1 MYTGINLNIIKNSS
15 GVNSWLSVLLSYF
28 ISIIPLLLYLYISKY
43 EKTLPLNEKIKK
55 LFTHTHYI
63 LNTILNLIIITI
75 GITIIY
81 NVSNFITSQLLYRTP
96 QLIISILLIALST
109 YNVLKGINTITRVSL
124 IMTSFNI
131 ILFLISFFTLIKH
144 VNLDN
149 FLPFL
154 KNDTTHLFTNALKLT
169 SINTLPLILLLKIPK
184 SNINNPNNY
193 NKSIIISFIISST
206 ISFLTFITVYGVLGI
221 HLVNIFE
228 YPEYIV
234 LKKIVLFGFLERIEN
249 IICNQWLIGNYIYLT
264 LIIYYLSTS
273 SCISKKINNK
283 FLSPLFGA
291 IILLLSTNLFKSN
304 TIFNYYIKNYLPYIT
319 SLLLIFY
326 IIIPIKIFITQKSIK
341 YRK

>member
-55 LFTHTHYI
+55 LFPHTHYI

-154 KNDTTHLFTNALKLT
+154 KNDTAHLFTNTLKLT

-249 IICNQWLIGNYIYLT
+249 IICNQWLVGNYIYLT

-291 IILLLSTNLFKSN
+291 IIFLLSTNLFKSN

>member
-15 GVNSWLSVLLSYF
+15 GVNSWLSILLSYF
-28 ISIIPLLLYLYISKY
+28 ISIIPLLLYIYISKY
-43 EKTLPLNEKIKK
+43 EETLPLNEKIKK
-55 LFTHTHYI
+55 LFPHTHHI
-63 LNTILNLIIITI
+63 LNTILNLTIITI
-75 GITIIY
+75 GITVIY

-96 QLIISILLIALST
+96 QLVISILLIALST
-109 YNVLKGINTITRVSL
+109 YNVIKGINTITRVSL
-124 IMTSFNI
+124 IMTTFNI

-144 VNLDN
+144 VNPDN

-154 KNDTTHLFTNALKLT
+154 KNDTNHIFTNALKLT

-184 SNINNPNNY
+184 SNINNKNNY
-193 NKSIIISFIISST
+193 NLSIIISFIIAST
-206 ISFLTFITVYGVLGI
+206 ISFLTFIIVYGILGTY
-221 HLVNIFE
+221 LVNIFE

-249 IICNQWLIGNYIYLT
+249 IICNQWLVGNYIYLT
-264 LIIYYLSTS
+264 LIIYYLNTS

-291 IILLLSTNLFKSN
+291 IILLLSTNLFKNN

-319 SLLLIFY
+319 SILLIFY
-326 IIIPIKIFITQKSIK
+326 IIIPIKIFIQTTNSNST
-341 YRK
+341 